1 MSRIFK
7 VLVVH
12 SIGDLLRY
20 KSFLLLVGLMVLL
33 ERGFQRLAPADGRLH
48 LPTFEHSV
56 PLWAE
61 FVYRNLPGQVLDRLT
76 DPRTLA
82 VLAGL
87 FLVKQIISL
96 WPSSDMR
103 RMHRYERERM
113 GFLRSLLLLRWDQV
127 AWDAVA
133 VATLSGLAAV
143 WFVLVHALTRLLWL
157 RTGWDG
163 WVIVAGGLAALS
175 GPILMAGMSYSS
187 KLAVISSGRFLE
199 RLGLFYRL
207 FVDWRVFW
215 QSWVL
220 FAVRIGIEGLFVAV
234 VPLLIFGLSDH
245 FLVRITLASLFAVP
259 AYSYV
264 KMASFKFFLEMYRPY
279 PIVAAEYQ
287 RYYETYLDGTA
298 ARSVD

>member
-1 MSRIFK
+1 VSRILK

-12 SIGDLLRY
+12 SIGDLVRY
-20 KSFLLLVGLMVLL
+20 KSFLLLVGLMILL
-33 ERGFQRLAPADGRLH
+33 ERGFQYLKPGGGLLQMPDI
-48 LPTFEHSV
+48 EHSA
-56 PLWAE
+56 PQWAA
-61 FVYRNLPGQVLDRLT
+61 FVYRELPAQVLGLLT

-133 VATLSGLAAV
+133 VATLSGVAAL
-143 WFVLVHALTRLLWL
+143 WLVLVFAVTRLLWSG
-157 RTGWDG
+157 TGWDG
-163 WVIVAGGLAALS
+163 WVIVAGALAALS
-175 GPILMAGMSYSS
+175 GPIMMAGMSYSS
-187 KLAVISSGRFLE
+187 KLAVVSSGHFLE

-207 FVDWRVFW
+207 FLDWRVFW

-220 FAVRIGIEGLFVAV
+220 FTVRIAIEGLFVAV
-234 VPLLIFGLSDH
+234 VPLLIFSLSDH
-245 FLVRITLASLFAVP
+245 FLVRVTLASLFAVP

-279 PIVAAEYQ
+279 PAVAAEYR
-287 RYYETYLDGTA
+287 RYYETYLD
-298 ARSVD
+298 